1 MSSVLT
7 SNDAGDNLF
16 DVKRLE
22 VERQRMME
30 LMSLM
35 ALDLG
40 VDRRNEVAKATMH
53 AARGHPAHI
62 SEPIEA
68 AVEVVA
74 AQESRRGTGECW
86 HGSVRNTG
94 WQGNAS

>member
-1 MSSVLT
+1 
-7 SNDAGDNLF
+7 
-16 DVKRLE
+16 
-22 VERQRMME
+22 MME

-35 ALDLG
+35 ALDVG

-68 AVEVVA
+68 AIEVTPA
-74 AQESRRGTGECW
+74 RESNRGAGDCW
-86 HGSVRNTG
+86 HGAVRKTG
-94 WQGNAS
+94 WQSNAT